1 MGALYPGEELVIYA
15 RAFMELPMSS
25 VALEWSLS
33 NTDFRTRNSLPSNM
47 KVNADGSSVI
57 VKELR
62 TSVDKVLICA
72 VYSNKN
78 VFLARRNFLFRKI
91 VDFNKHRRELTTS
104 NQNFKRRKK
113 RSFYENEGFDT
124 DEELKYQRPRSRFSE
139 VNNYEN
145 SNKND
150 GVFYNS
156 NEQYEKKPTYRHSMR
171 YPKDISEQPLENLR
185 INNELFYN
193 EEERAK
199 PESYNDEFVSYQKRK
214 RREKETIFPR
224 RVSSQDIQ
232 FQNVINREPKNYDFN
247 RNSLYKAKI
256 PLHHEQII
264 DDDNELMNN
273 DIGSDFLSRKTH
285 FGVNQHVQLFRQNRN
300 DYSNFDRFR
309 NTQRVD
315 RSELNKQRINT
326 ENDSEQSDELNQ
338 AEQENY
344 SFDDIESEFIAD
356 CKDRY
361 DCNINANCHKS
372 ANGNQFCRCKP
383 WYSGNGLFCWLL

>member
-1 MGALYPGEELVIYA
+1 MEETGLTPLYPCDTYDATSRTCINIRQLGTTVTLGVQTENRDGPVRQQVRWFRYYKRRGNLPVLKKEFSKEGTPWNINIGGESNELRISPLTEIDFSYNYFVAMVDILHGSDEFERKTKTHQLIKFFIEPIQIDMGALYPGEELVIYA

-57 VKELR
+57 VKEL
-62 TSVDKVLICA
+62 L
-72 VYSNKN
+72 
-78 VFLARRNFLFRKI
+78 
-91 VDFNKHRRELTTS
+91 DFNKHRRELTTS

-124 DEELKYQRPRSRFSE
+124 EEELRYQRPRSRFSE

-156 NEQYEKKPTYRHSMR
+156 NEQYEKKPTYSHSMR
-171 YPKDISEQPLENLR
+171 YPKDISDQPLENLR

-199 PESYNDEFVSYQKRK
+199 PESYNEEFVSYQKRK

-232 FQNVINREPKNYDFN
+232 FQNVINREPKNYDFI
-247 RNSLYKAKI
+247 RNSLYKAKFH
-256 PLHHEQII
+256 LT
-264 DDDNELMNN
+264 MN
-273 DIGSDFLSRKTH
+273 K
-285 FGVNQHVQLFRQNRN
+285 
-300 DYSNFDRFR
+300 
-309 NTQRVD
+309 
-315 RSELNKQRINT
+315 
-326 ENDSEQSDELNQ
+326 
-338 AEQENY
+338 
-344 SFDDIESEFIAD
+344 
-356 CKDRY
+356 
-361 DCNINANCHKS
+361 
-372 ANGNQFCRCKP
+372 
-383 WYSGNGLFCWLL
+383 